1 MISAAWRSMRREPAA
16 VAAYVVMLIVVL
28 AWLLL
33 SAAPFLTTIT
43 ISLGQKLPLVMVTIG
58 ATLVIISRGIDLSI
72 GAVVALA
79 NVLIAK
85 GSAGGSVVLWV
96 ALAVLA
102 AALVGAVN
110 GALVAYLRLPPLVAT
125 LATGSVVTG
134 TALYILPQPGG
145 SVPGWFSLI
154 PLTLVGPVPLALI
167 LMVVVPLVLW
177 YPLRRS
183 RYGNALFAAGGDAQ
197 SAFSSGVPVRR
208 TVGTAYLLSSIF
220 AGLGGVFLTMNAG
233 AGDANIGGP
242 FTLNSI
248 AAAVLG
254 GALLAGGRG
263 TVSGAVAGALT
274 LSFLTNLLFAVGLNG
289 YWQYVV
295 SGVVLILAV
304 AVPYL
309 LSRTRRKVVVA

>member
-1 MISAAWRSMRREPAA
+1 MITALWRSMRREPAA
-16 VAAYVVMLIVVL
+16 VAAYVVMLIVVVT
-28 AWLLL
+28 WLLL
-33 SAAPFLTTIT
+33 SAAPSLTTIT

-58 ATLVIISRGIDLSI
+58 AMLVIVSRGIDLSI
-72 GAVVALA
+72 GAVVALV

-85 GSAGGSVVLWV
+85 GSESGSLVLWL
-96 ALAVLA
+96 ALAILA

-110 GALVAYLRLPPLVAT
+110 GALVAYVELPPLVAT

-145 SVPGWFSLI
+145 SVPAWFSLI
-154 PLTLVGPVPLALI
+154 PLTLAGPVPLALI
-167 LMVVVPLVLW
+167 LMVAIPLVLW

-183 RYGNALFAAGGDAQ
+183 RYGNALYAAGGDVQ
-197 SAFSSGVPVRR
+197 SAYSSGVPVKR
-208 TVGTAYLLSSIF
+208 TIGTAYLLSSIF
-220 AGLGGVFLTMNAG
+220 AGIGGVFLTMNAG

-274 LSFLTNLLFAVGLNG
+274 LSFLSNLLFAAGLNG

-304 AVPYL
+304 ALPYL
-309 LSRTRRKVVVA
+309 LSRTRRKVIVA